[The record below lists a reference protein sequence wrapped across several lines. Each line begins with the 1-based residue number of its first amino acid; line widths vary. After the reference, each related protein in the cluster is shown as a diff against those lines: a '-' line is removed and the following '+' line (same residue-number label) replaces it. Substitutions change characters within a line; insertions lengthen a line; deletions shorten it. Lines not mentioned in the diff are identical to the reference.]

1 MYIDRELTIL
11 KTYQITTGLGLEMM
25 ALQVN
30 FQKCFGTS

>member
-25 ALQVN
+25 ALGY
-30 FQKCFGTS
+30 FILRS